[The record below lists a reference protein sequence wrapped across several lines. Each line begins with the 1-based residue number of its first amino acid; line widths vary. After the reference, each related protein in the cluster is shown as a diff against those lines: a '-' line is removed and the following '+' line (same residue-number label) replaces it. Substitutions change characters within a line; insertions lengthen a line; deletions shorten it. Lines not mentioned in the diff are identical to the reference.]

1 MDHHCITRQFTDV
14 AWPQLRVILR
24 SSDGVGDL
32 RGILDKLDYV
42 KSIGVDAVWISPFYK
57 SPNKDQG
64 YDIADYREDR

>member
-1 MDHHCITRQFTDV
+1 MRY
-14 AWPQLRVILR
+14 
-24 SSDGVGDL
+24 SDGVGDL

-64 YDIADYREDR
+64 YDIADYREDTN